1 MNKLLLI
8 MSISG
13 ILGLTACDSESIK
26 DVQQDVENN
35 NSAVKAS
42 ARVVFDPSAGVLSV
56 PNDLLFQDTTD
67 GTLNLPVDDASD
79 ESDPFVALSTLDGWS
94 TVNPFL
100 LSIDFPTG
108 TSLDG
113 DSVVSGVQ
121 VFEAIMGGDAND
133 ADCTS
138 VARGLACKIVSQL
151 TFGVDYFAQ
160 KSGDSVA
167 IVPLKPLK
175 AETTYLVALT
185 NALKDSNGQAVAGSS
200 TYELVRQDLAT
211 KPLVTDA
218 QLGLQAII
226 NSFEAV
232 IINEGV
238 EADSLI
244 YTMAM
249 TTQSTTKV
257 LDTLKGL
264 MANNLATGGTPPV
277 ILINPSVITVKDV
290 LVAALAETNETLSTE
305 LQNLY
310 STANYHEG
318 SVTLPYYLGVPSAD
332 NPQAPVNSWWK
343 ARCDSGATLLGLA
356 ALNPSAIPA
365 DAIDANDG
373 FCMAFGLRDLSSAF
387 DVDTERNLTKFNP
400 IPVAQAQVA
409 IDVQM
414 TTPKISLLTDTVR
427 SLSFGLPALVTPDDG
442 WPVVILSHGIT
453 SKKDDMLAITGLLSA
468 FGFAT
473 IAIDHP
479 LHGTRGFDLD
489 GDDEDDINASEV
501 SATHYMNLG
510 SLLTTRDNLRQSTID
525 TLGLRLGLNALVG
538 ANIDTSEVHFL
549 GHSLGAISGINF
561 VALANTSIN
570 PALDDLFKVTSN
582 SLAMPGTM
590 VANFLLES
598 GSFGNLIKAILTQSQ
613 STEFTTFVSESFPDA
628 TEAELAQAYTL
639 FYANLTEEQQASL
652 ESVFSQFTF
661 AAQTVTDAGDP
672 INYITQMAATQTPT
686 HLIEVVGDGGTNLSD
701 QVIPNRVSTSPL
713 GGTEGAVALL
723 GLPDVSTSAA
733 GSGVVRFLNGHH
745 GSILSPA
752 TRDEAPDPLL
762 TGAATQEMQSQVTG
776 FFFTKG
782 QAINVTNTSVVQ

>member
-1 MNKLLLI
+1 M
-8 MSISG
+8 
-13 ILGLTACDSESIK
+13 LGLTACDSESIK
-26 DVQQDVENN
+26 DVQQDIENN
-35 NSAVKAS
+35 NSAVTAS
-42 ARVVFDPSAGVLSV
+42 ARVVFDPTAGVLSV

-67 GTLNLPVDDASD
+67 GTLNLPVDDPTD
-79 ESDPFVALSTLDGWS
+79 VSDPFVALSALDGWS

-185 NALKDSNGQAVAGSS
+185 NALKDNNGQAVAGST
-200 TYELVRQDLAT
+200 TYELVRQDIVT
-211 KPLVTDA
+211 KPLATDA
-218 QLGLQAII
+218 QLALQGII
-226 NSFEAV
+226 NSFEQV
-232 IINEGV
+232 IVNEGV

-257 LDTLKGL
+257 LETLKGL

-277 ILINPSVITVKDV
+277 ITIDPSGATVNDV
-290 LVAALAETNETLSTE
+290 FLSQGLALAAD
-305 LQNLY
+305 LQALY
-310 STANYHEG
+310 STANYHTG

-356 ALNPSAIPA
+356 ASNPSAIPT

-387 DVDTERNLTKFNP
+387 EVDTERNLTKFNP
-400 IPVAQAQVA
+400 IPVVQAEMA

-414 TTPKISLLTDTVR
+414 TTPQISPVTDAVR
-427 SLSFGLPALVTPDDG
+427 ATFGLPALVTPAEG
-442 WPVVILSHGIT
+442 WPVVMLQHGIT
-453 SKKDDMLAITGLLSA
+453 SKKDDMLAMTGLLSA

-479 LHGTRGFDLD
+479 LHGSRGFDLD
-489 GDDEDDINASEV
+489 PTQDGDEINASTV
-501 SATHYMNLG
+501 SATHYMNLA

-538 ANIDTSEVHFL
+538 ANIDTSEVHYL

-582 SLAMPGTM
+582 SLAMPGIM
-590 VANFLLES
+590 VANFLMES
-598 GSFGNLIKAILTQSQ
+598 GSFGDVIKSSLTFAQSEDFQ
-613 STEFTTFVSESFPDA
+613 NFVASQFTDPTEE
-628 TEAELAQAYTL
+628 ELVGAYQL
-639 FYANLTEEQQASL
+639 FFANLTTEQQDDL
-652 ESVFSQFTF
+652 NGVFSQFTF
-661 AAQTVTDAGDP
+661 AAQTVTDSGDP
-672 INYITQMAATQTPT
+672 INFVTQMAATQTPT
-686 HLIEVVGDGGTNLSD
+686 HLIEVVGDGGSGETANLSD
-701 QVIPNRVSTSPL
+701 QVIPNRISTSPL
-713 GGTEGAVALL
+713 GGTEGAVLLL
-723 GLPDVSTSAA
+723 GLPSVSSTSA
-733 GSGVVRFLNGHH
+733 GSGVVRFINGHH
-745 GSILSPA
+745 SSILTTA
-752 TRDEAPDPLL
+752 TRDEAPDPIL
-762 TGAATQEMQSQVTG
+762 TGAATQEMQSQVVG
-776 FFFTKG
+776 FFASGG
-782 QAINVTNTSVVQ
+782 QWINVTNTSVVQ